1 MRSYKPYLPVVIFMA
16 LVLSAS
22 LVWAIGF
29 QLSETKAQL
38 QLKYDLA
45 VVDHGTGRVSV
56 TLTLLDE
63 GRLKPLR
70 NVDLVIPN
78 SDGSG
83 TVDLSLP
90 IAPRLE
96 DGKQIYHIHLKKEWA
111 ERASFN
117 LVTDHIDG
125 KKLGLTY
132 YFYVIPLA
140 DEIKNTPAKSK

>member
-78 SDGSG
+78 TDGSG

-96 DGKQIYHIHLKKEWA
+96 DWTCPGLVGA
-111 ERASFN
+111 ES
-117 LVTDHIDG
+117 
-125 KKLGLTY
+125 
-132 YFYVIPLA
+132 
-140 DEIKNTPAKSK
+140 